1 MGMRPC
7 FLLLAAALSYEVSA
21 QPPSFSVSV
30 QVGQEWRKATP
41 PSFDAQGVPYV
52 SLTST
57 ARQLGASL
65 READGRWQMDFLGKS
80 ASVGVNSVAV
90 SAPGGGFKL
99 QHPVL
104 RYDSEL
110 LMASS
115 DVQAFLTS
123 AFQATLRAAGPSAQ
137 APLQQPAQAPLQA
150 PLQTS
155 PAPPPST
162 PPTVNPDESEAQLA
176 GHVPASV
183 PAPEAPPAVPAPEA
197 APPLTQSAAEGEPSP
212 EAPPITEPPVPAPA
226 PPAPAVETGV
236 TVVVLDPGHGGSDTG
251 CVGAGGLMEKD
262 LTLALAK
269 LVQQALKGV
278 AGLRVVT
285 TRDDDRDVAFR
296 NRINFAS
303 VEKAS
308 LVVSLHAGAS
318 YSPNAHGYEVYYPRP
333 TDASLD
339 PGTVS
344 PPAWVDSSARA
355 GKALAES
362 LAGQT
367 ESEVRPA
374 RPLPLLLFRGMSI
387 PGVMIE
393 VGVLTSPSEEA
404 ALKTEVFQQ
413 KVAQGIAQGITAALI
428 PPVPQGG
435 TP

>member
-1 MGMRPC
+1 MHSC
-7 FLLLAAALSYEVSA
+7 FLLLAAALSCGVSA
-21 QPPSFSVSV
+21 EPPTFSVSV
-30 QVGQEWRKATP
+30 QVGQEWRKASP

-80 ASVGVNSVAV
+80 ASVGINSVAV

-99 QHPVL
+99 RHPVL

-110 LMASS
+110 LMAAS
-115 DVQAFLTS
+115 DVQTFLTS
-123 AFQATLRAAGPSAQ
+123 AFQATLRAADSSAQ
-137 APLQQPAQAPLQA
+137 TALQQPAQAPLQT

-155 PAPPPST
+155 SAPPPAPPPS
-162 PPTVNPDESEAQLA
+162 VNPDESEAQLA
-176 GHVPASV
+176 GHVPAPV
-183 PAPEAPPAVPAPEA
+183 PAPEAPPPVPSPEA

-212 EAPPITEPPVPAPA
+212 EAPPVTEPPVPAPA

-236 TVVVLDPGHGGSDTG
+236 AVVVIDPGHGGSDTG

-262 LTLALAK
+262 LTLSLAK

-285 TRDDDRDVAFR
+285 TRDDDREVAYR

-318 YSPNAHGYEVYYPRP
+318 YSPNARGCEVYYPRP
-333 TDASLD
+333 TDAAAD
-339 PGTVS
+339 PGTGIS
-344 PPAWVDSSARA
+344 PAWVDSSALA
-355 GKALAES
+355 GKMLAES
-362 LAGQT
+362 LAAQT
-367 ESEVRPA
+367 ESEVRAA

-404 ALKTEVFQQ
+404 ALKTEAFQQ
-413 KVAQGIAQGITAALI
+413 KVAQGIAQGITAALA
-428 PPVPQGG
+428 PSAPQGG